1 VRRLVAAFAMESPV
15 AKNANAPPG
24 GSERRPLTER
34 QAETVAHALADATGA
49 GLPLADALRA
59 AAGEATERGVADEL
73 SWLSSQ
79 MEAGRPLD
87 EVLSSRQA
95 GYPRYVGAL
104 VQAALRTGRVGE
116 SLVELLDC
124 QRTRREMWWSI
135 KASLTYPLVLL
146 VLATVIGIAI
156 SVGLLRSFVEMFA
169 DMELDLPA
177 CTQFFVWFHRTG
189 VIWVVGLSGLVVV
202 AAILLRLLGGAAR
215 WSRLVSTLP
224 LVGVLWH
231 WSGIAELARLA
242 GVLAEQDVPLPDA
255 LRLAAAAVRDANMRE
270 VGGKLAA
277 GVEQGGRLSE
287 AMSATP
293 RIPASLVPIVR
304 WGERAGRLPEA
315 FRVAAEMFEGRLQM
329 RAELVRTIL
338 PPLVFVAVAC
348 GVLMLLAGLFLPMIS
363 LIQSLSFNPMRGPGA
378 SMSAMNPLNYFAA
391 AVLGAALL
399 WAVKLVYGGRG
410 AASDDLLKRLML
422 LAGWILLLA
431 GTLGVAVGVSGPLA
445 PLPLL
450 GVFFAGYGY
459 VKYVT
464 AERRALLWALA
475 MAAEK
480 EIPLEQA
487 ARAFADERAVQIGIR
502 VSRLADLLES
512 GVPLP
517 AALALTR
524 NPLPADA
531 LLAARLGVAT
541 GCLAPALRISIRHSD
556 FFDRMMR
563 ELLGQFLYLVGVLL
577 AGSLVVLFTMLKIVP
592 VFTKM
597 FAEFE
602 LELPA
607 ITKFN
612 IALAGDAAYGLPLVC
627 PVLLILLLVTASY
640 FVRWSRY
647 ELPGFNWIWLRSDAA
662 LVMRALALT
671 VQQGQELGP
680 GLRLLAQQYPRPSV
694 GKRLQQAA
702 ERVEQGEHWCHA
714 LRSVRLLTGTDVAVL
729 RAAERVGNLGW
740 ALEETSEGS
749 LRRWALRWKVLV
761 NVAFPFLIVALGM
774 MVMLIVVGLFIPLV
788 ALIQGL
794 S

>member
-1 VRRLVAAFAMESPV
+1 MEASRAGPQ
-15 AKNANAPPG
+15 NSNSPPG
-24 GSERRPLTER
+24 ASERPLLSER
-34 QAETVAHALADATGA
+34 QAEAVTSALADATGA

-59 AAGEATERGVADEL
+59 AADEATDRHVADEL
-73 SWLSSQ
+73 SWLASQ
-79 MEAGRPLD
+79 IEAGRPLD
-87 EVLSSRQA
+87 EILTSRQA
-95 GYPRYVGAL
+95 GYPGYVGAL

-135 KASLTYPLVLL
+135 KMSLAYPLVL
-146 VLATVIGIAI
+146 VIVATVIGVGI
-156 SVGLLRSFVEMFA
+156 SVGLMGSFVDMFA
-169 DMELDLPA
+169 DMESDSPPF
-177 CTQFFVWFHRTG
+177 TNFFVWFQQTG
-189 VIWVVGLSGLVVV
+189 VFWAIGLSGLVVV
-202 AAILLRLLGGAAR
+202 AATLLRLLGGAAR
-215 WSRLVSTLP
+215 WSRVVATLP
-224 LVGVLWH
+224 LVGPLWH
-231 WSGIAELARLA
+231 WSGIAELARLL
-242 GVLAEQDVPLPDA
+242 GVLLEQDVPLPDA
-255 LRLAAAAVRDANMRE
+255 LRLAASAAWDANVRE
-270 VGGKLAA
+270 VGGNLAA
-277 GVEQGGRLSE
+277 GAEQGGRLSE
-287 AMSATP
+287 LMSATP
-293 RIPASLVPIVR
+293 RVPASLVPIVR
-304 WGERAGRLPEA
+304 WGERAGQLPEA

-348 GVLMLLAGLFLPMIS
+348 SVLMLLAGLFLPMIS
-363 LIQSLSFNPMRGPGA
+363 MIQSLSFGPAPGA
-378 SMSAMNPLNYFAA
+378 FVPTEVMNPLNYVAA

-410 AASDDLLKRLML
+410 ASSDDLVKRLML

-450 GVFFAGYGY
+450 GAFFAGFGY
-459 VKYVT
+459 FKYVT
-464 AERRALLWALA
+464 AERQALLWALA
-475 MAAEK
+475 VAAEK

-517 AALALTR
+517 TALALTR

-531 LLAARLGVAT
+531 LLAARLGLAT
-541 GCLAPALRISIRHSD
+541 DRLGPALRISIRHSD
-556 FFDRMMR
+556 FFGRMMR
-563 ELLGQFLYLVGVLL
+563 EVLGQIFYLVGVLL
-577 AGSLVVLFTMLKIVP
+577 AGSLVILFTMLKIVP
-592 VFTKM
+592 VFTRM
-597 FAEFE
+597 FEEFE

-607 ITKFN
+607 VTQFN
-612 IALAGDAAYGLPLVC
+612 IAVANDAAYGLPLVC
-627 PVLLILLLVTASY
+627 PVLLILLLVATSY

-671 VQQGQELGP
+671 VQLGQALGP
-680 GLRLLAQQYPRPSV
+680 ALRLLAQQYPRPSV
-694 GKRLQQAA
+694 GKRLQKAA

-714 LRSVRLLTGTDVAVL
+714 LRSVRLLTGTDVGVL
-729 RAAERVGNLGW
+729 KAAERVGNLGW
-740 ALEETSEGS
+740 ALEEVSEGS

-761 NVAFPFLIVALGM
+761 NVAFPFLILALGM
-774 MVMLIVVGLFIPLV
+774 MVMFIVVGLFIPLV